1 MRSNHADLTSDEL
14 EAVKR
19 LGLAIGDGM
28 SGIPTPDQLNA
39 IVMYLA
45 DTIVAGAP
53 DKEEARKVLDDFRD
67 AVDLEMTAMRCS
79 GHRLSDA
86 A

>member
-1 MRSNHADLTSDEL
+1 MRSNELDLTSEEF
-14 EAVKR
+14 EAVKQ

-28 SGIPTPDQLNA
+28 SGVPMHSQLYA

-45 DTIVAGAP
+45 DTIVADAP
-53 DKEEARKVLDDFRD
+53 DKDEARKVLDDFRD

-79 GHRLSDA
+79 GQRLSDA